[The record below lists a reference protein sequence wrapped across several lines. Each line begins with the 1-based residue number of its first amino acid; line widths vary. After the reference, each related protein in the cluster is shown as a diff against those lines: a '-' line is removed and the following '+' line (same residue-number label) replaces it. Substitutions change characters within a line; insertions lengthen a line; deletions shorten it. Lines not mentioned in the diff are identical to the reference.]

1 MKCSEQ
7 NATQQTTENK
17 ARYCPVASILT
28 AILGI
33 LCGTVAAAQD
43 LDPRR
48 YISLPT
54 GQNFIALVY
63 AYSEGDV
70 SVSPSVPLEGAFLRV
85 DGPALAYV
93 RTFGIGG
100 KSSALDL
107 QQSYNCVAGIALL
120 EGEPVRG
127 KQCGFAD
134 TRIRLTYNFAGA
146 PALNLGDYAKRPKNV
161 VVGASLQ
168 VSLPSGAYDN
178 TKLLNIGTNRWYIKP
193 EVGVTVPWRRWSFE
207 FSAGVRFFTDNDEY
221 LGNSKFEQD
230 PLYNLQAHASYDFSP
245 RHAVTISSNYFFG
258 GATRRDGMPSAI
270 DQENSRLGVSWRVNV
285 NARHTV
291 KLVAHR
297 GVVTRVGNDSD
308 AVTLSWTYR
317 WQ

>member
-1 MKCSEQ
+1 MRHL
-7 NATQQTTENK
+7 TQK
-17 ARYCPVASILT
+17 FPCIVAVL
-28 AILGI
+28 
-33 LCGTVAAAQD
+33 LCLSLCLPSQAQD

-63 AYSEGDV
+63 GYSEGDV

-100 KSSALDL
+100 KSSAFDL
-107 QQSYNCVAGIALL
+107 QQAYNCVAGSALL
-120 EGEPVRG
+120 EGDPVSG

-134 TRIRLTYNFAGA
+134 TRIRITYNFVGA
-146 PALNLGDYAKRPKNV
+146 PALDLGDYAKRPKNV

-168 VSLPSGAYDN
+168 ISLPGGDYDN

-193 EVGVTVPWRRWSFE
+193 EIGVTVPWRRWSFE

-230 PLYNLQAHASYDFSP
+230 PLYNLQAHAGYDFSR

-258 GATRRDGMPSAI
+258 GATSRDGTPSAV
-270 DQENSRLGVSWRVNV
+270 DQENSRLGVSWRINV
-285 NARHTV
+285 NSRHTI
-291 KLVAHR
+291 KLAAHR

-308 AVTLSWTYR
+308 AITMSWTYR